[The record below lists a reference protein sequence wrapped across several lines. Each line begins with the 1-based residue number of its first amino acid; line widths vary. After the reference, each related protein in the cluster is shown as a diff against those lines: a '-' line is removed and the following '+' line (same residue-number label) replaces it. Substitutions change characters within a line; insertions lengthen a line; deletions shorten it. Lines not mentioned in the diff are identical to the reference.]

1 MAVSSD
7 ILRTWRH
14 PRRVVADLLDQG
26 QREDRAIAFLMAG
39 CGLIF
44 VAQWPRLARVAHE
57 TGDELSKLVAYELV
71 AWIFFWPLMFY
82 AVAGLSWLVLRI
94 AKRRISAYSARLALF
109 WAFLAA
115 TPVGLLYG
123 LQTGLN
129 GPGPAVHVVGAIWI
143 AAFFWFWAQGLRAA
157 VAHRG

>member
-26 QREDRAIAFLMAG
+26 RREDRAIAFLMAG

-57 TGDELSKLVAYELV
+57 TGDALSKLVAYAMV
-71 AWIFFWPLMFY
+71 AWILFWPLVFY
-82 AVAGLSWLVLRI
+82 AVAGLSWLALRL
-94 AKRRISAYSARLALF
+94 AKRRIPAFSARLALF

-115 TPVGLLYG
+115 TPAGLLYG

-129 GPGPAVHVVGAIWI
+129 GQGPAAHVVGAIWI

>member
-14 PRRVVADLLDQG
+14 PRRVVADLLSQG
-26 QREDRAIAFLMAG
+26 RREDRAIAFLMAG
-39 CGLIF
+39 CGLVF

-57 TGDELSKLVAYELV
+57 TGDELARLVAYELV
-71 AWIFFWPLMFY
+71 AWIFFWPLVFY
-82 AVAGLSWLVLRI
+82 GVAGLSWLAFR
-94 AKRRISAYSARLALF
+94 AARRPVSAFAARLALF

-115 TPVGLLYG
+115 TPAGLLYG

-129 GPGPAVHVVGAIWI
+129 GAGPAAQLVGAVWI

-157 VAHRG
+157 VAQRG

>member
-26 QREDRAIAFLMAG
+26 RREDRAIAFLMVG

-44 VAQWPRLARVAHE
+44 VAQWPRLARVALE

-71 AWIFFWPLMFY
+71 AWIFFWPLVFY
-82 AVAGLSWLVLRI
+82 AIAGLSFLALRFVG
-94 AKRRISAYSARLALF
+94 RGISAFSARLALF

-115 TPVGLLYG
+115 TPAGLLYG

-129 GPGPAVHVVGAIWI
+129 GFGPAAQLVGAIWI

-157 VAHRG
+157 VTGRG